1 MQINSQAKG
10 PYPDELWK
18 DKNTDEATSKEGN
31 LSGKKT
37 EMHSFLCVFFC
48 WQRKGTDMELKT
60 PLYETHLKVKGK
72 MVPFAGYLMPVQ
84 YEHGILAEH
93 KAVRECCGLFDVSHM
108 GEILCK
114 GKDALKSINHLLTND
129 YTDMESGTCRYSPMC
144 NEQGGVVDDLIVYK
158 LDDETYYIVVNASNK
173 DKDFAWMKAHLMGD
187 TEFTDLSDGIA
198 QLALQGPKAAD
209 ILSRLCLS
217 LPEKYYTF
225 IKETEIDGIK
235 ALVSRTGYTGED
247 GFEIYLAN
255 DDVISLWEKLLDAG
269 KDDGLIPC
277 GLGARDTLRLEA
289 AMPLYGHE
297 MNDEITPLETN
308 LKFAVKLNKDDFIG
322 KEALMA
328 QDVKR
333 TRIGLKV
340 TGRGIVREHMPVYVN
355 GLQIGITTSG
365 TQSPTLNI
373 PIAMALI
380 DKEYKEIGTKL
391 EVEVRGRRIEAEIV
405 RLPFYKKQQ

>member
-1 MQINSQAKG
+1 
-10 PYPDELWK
+10 
-18 DKNTDEATSKEGN
+18 
-31 LSGKKT
+31 
-37 EMHSFLCVFFC
+37 
-48 WQRKGTDMELKT
+48 MELKT

-93 KAVRECCGLFDVSHM
+93 KAVRETCGLFDVSHM

-114 GKDALKSINHLLTND
+114 GKDALKNINHLLTND
-129 YTDMESGTCRYSPMC
+129 YTEMEAGSCRYSPMC

-173 DKDFAWMKAHLMGD
+173 DKDFAWMQAHQLGD
-187 TEFTDLSDGIA
+187 TVFTDLSANIA
-198 QLALQGPKAAD
+198 QLAIQGPKAAD
-209 ILSRLCLS
+209 ILSRLCS
-217 LPEKYYTF
+217 DLPEKYYTF
-225 IKETEIDGIK
+225 IRETTIDGIK

-255 DDVISLWEKLLDAG
+255 EDAVALWEKLLDVG

-297 MNDEITPLETN
+297 MDDEITPLETN
-308 LKFAVKLNKDDFIG
+308 LKFAVKLNKEEFIG

-340 TGRGIVREHMPVYVN
+340 TGRGIVREHMPVYVDVQ
-355 GLQIGITTSG
+355 QIGITTSG
-365 TQSPTLNI
+365 TQSPTLNV

-380 DKEYKEIGTKL
+380 DKEYKEVGTKL